1 MYEGTLKLRF
11 LGMIL
16 ALCVCYAGK
25 AAAQAYYSQYP
36 FTYTTDGT
44 SATIEQTA
52 NVSGTLTVPS
62 TLGGLPVKTIAANA
76 FNSISATTISIP
88 ASVTSL
94 SGSAFRGCRSL
105 TSITVSSTNPNFS
118 SSSGVL
124 YNKSKS
130 ALLKRPAGLSGSPT
144 FLTSV
149 TQIGSHAFQDNG
161 FTSVTL
167 PDRITSV
174 GSGVFQDC
182 GLLTQVVFPV
192 NLDWLG
198 SYFFK
203 NCRSLQTITLPP
215 KLESIPSDCFYNCDA
230 LERIVIPPL
239 VTVIGVDAFRDCQ
252 NLREVVIPAAT
263 VIIPP
268 NSFWDSPNLVS
279 FEVHPDNPAN
289 SSEDGV
295 LFNKDKT
302 VLELYPAGRAGSYV
316 IPETV
321 VTMENLAFKGATKLS
336 GVQLS
341 PGLTKIPIYA
351 FTGCKELRWIEIP
364 AGVDSIGLSAF
375 FGCEKLERAVFQ
387 GNAPAM
393 GTSVFNSTAAGFAV
407 YFFEGASGFTAPVWQ
422 GYPAASMGART
433 EAKEWLLSHE
443 LPHDSDLDQE
453 ISGLELLMAYALDL
467 DPRAGEVA
475 ALPRAVVTAGRME
488 MEFPAPRAEL
498 TYRVETSEDLLRWGD
513 EGVTT
518 VPLPGGLL
526 RHASA
531 GMFGNA
537 RFMRLVIEQ

>member
-1 MYEGTLKLRF
+1 MHEGTPKFRF
-11 LGMIL
+11 IWMVL
-16 ALCVCYAGK
+16 ALCICHAGK
-25 AAAQAYYSQYP
+25 VGAQSSFFQYP
-36 FTYTTDGT
+36 FSYTTDGT
-44 SATIEQTA
+44 AATIQQTA

-76 FNSISATTISIP
+76 FNGNSASSISIP
-88 ASVTSL
+88 SSVTSM

-105 TSITVSSTNPNFS
+105 TSITVNSTNPNFS
-118 SSSGVL
+118 SSSGIL
-124 YNKSKS
+124 YSKSKS
-130 ALLKRPAGLSGSPT
+130 SLVKRPAGLTGSPT

-149 TQIGSHAFQDNG
+149 TQIGSHAFQDNN

-182 GLLTQVVFPV
+182 GLLTLVVFPV

-198 SYFFK
+198 SYFFS

-215 KLESIPSDCFYNCDA
+215 KLESITSNCFYNCDA

-239 VTVIGVDAFRDCQ
+239 VQSIGVDAFRDCQ

-263 VIIPP
+263 TIVPP
-268 NSFWDSPNLVS
+268 NSFWDSPSLVS
-279 FEVHPDNPAN
+279 FEVHPDNPTN

-321 VTMENLAFKGATKLS
+321 MTLENLAFEGAAFLT
-336 GVQLS
+336 GVRLP

-364 AGVDSIGLSAF
+364 ASVNNIGLVAF
-375 FGCEKLERAVFQ
+375 SGCEKLERAVFQ
-387 GNAPAM
+387 GNAPTM
-393 GTSVFNSTAAGFAV
+393 ETSVFFNTASSFAV
-407 YFFEGASGFTAPVWQ
+407 YVFEGATGFTSPVWQ
-422 GYPAASMGART
+422 GYPAISMGART
-433 EAKEWLLSHE
+433 EVKEWLISHE
-443 LPHDSDLDQE
+443 LPHDSDLNQE

-467 DPRAGEVA
+467 DPQADAA
-475 ALPRAVVTAGRME
+475 ALPQAVLTEGRME
-488 MEFPAPRAEL
+488 MEFPAPRADI
-498 TYRVETSEDLLRWGD
+498 TYRVETSEDLLRWSD

-518 VPLPGGLL
+518 ESQPGGQM
-526 RHASA
+526 RIASA
-531 GMFGNA
+531 AMAGNA
-537 RFMRLVIEQ
+537 GFMRLTVEQ